1 MRMSRRLALAGMAA
15 ATSIMLTA
23 GAGMA
28 HECTNLDKKAGAG
41 AQLVFGPEGEGITY
55 MSKGLQNRINQGL
68 VDLETGEGFSG
79 IIAFDED
86 GDGVADGFTWIVT
99 PDGEIP
105 LQAQWRGS
113 TCHGVINFDAMLTS
127 CAPS

>member
-1 MRMSRRLALAGMAA
+1 MRMSRRLALGGLAA

-23 GAGMA
+23 GTGVA

-41 AQLVFGPEGEGITY
+41 AQLVFGPNDSIEYI
-55 MSKGLQNRINQGL
+55 SKGLQNRIDQGI
-68 VDLETGEGFSG
+68 VDFETGEGFSG

-105 LQAQWRGS
+105 MQAQWNGS
-113 TCHGVINFDAMLTS
+113 LCHGVINFETAFTS
-127 CAPS
+127 CTPA

>member
-1 MRMSRRLALAGMAA
+1 MRMSRRLALGGLAA

-23 GAGMA
+23 GAGVA
-28 HECTNLDKKAGAG
+28 HECTNLDKKPGAG
-41 AQLVFGPEGEGITY
+41 AQLIFGPNDSIEYI
-55 MSKGLQNRINQGL
+55 SKGLQNRINQGL
-68 VDLETGEGFSG
+68 VDFETGEGFSG
-79 IIAFDED
+79 IIAFDDD

-113 TCHGVINFDAMLTS
+113 VCHGVINFETAFTT

>member
-1 MRMSRRLALAGMAA
+1 MRMSRRLALGGLAA

-41 AQLVFGPEGEGITY
+41 AQIIFGPEGISY
-55 MSKGLQNRINQGL
+55 MSKGLQNRIDQGL
-68 VDLETGEGFSG
+68 VDLETGEGFHG
-79 IIAFDED
+79 IIGFDDD

-113 TCHGVINFDAMLTS
+113 VCHGVINFETAMTT
-127 CAPS
+127 CAAG